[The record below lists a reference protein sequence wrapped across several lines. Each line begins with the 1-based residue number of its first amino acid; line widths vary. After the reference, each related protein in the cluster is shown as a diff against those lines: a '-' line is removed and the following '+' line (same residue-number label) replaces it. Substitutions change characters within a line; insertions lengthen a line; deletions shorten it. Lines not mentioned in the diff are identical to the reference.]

1 MCRDVIS
8 DQQTMKEKQVSE
20 QGLVEEENIFSLSL
34 SLSQQCQI
42 RLILSTYLL
51 ACLLALH
58 YLDTFN

>member
-34 SLSQQCQI
+34 SLSP
-42 RLILSTYLL
+42 SSVKS
-51 ACLLALH
+51 
-58 YLDTFN
+58 D

>member
-34 SLSQQCQI
+34 SLSLPAVSNQI
-42 RLILSTYLL
+42 NFIYLPTGLL
-51 ACLLALH
+51 ACFALPRH
-58 YLDTFN
+58 L